1 MDYLALLRGINVG
14 GKNIIKMDYLKR
26 LFEELNFSD
35 VKTYIQSGNIL
46 FKDFESDRIK
56 VSEKIKKAL
65 DNQIDVMILTYSDM
79 KKIVTEK
86 PDKFGEENEKY
97 RYDIMFLLE
106 PLTAK
111 EAVKEIKTRDGVD
124 EIYEGNKI
132 IYFQRLIEE
141 ITKSYISKIV
151 GTPIYQKITI
161 RNWNTTKKLYELME
175 EKKDCAPEKTTE
187 NKPVCASGLSLPNV
201 KSNKI

>member
-14 GKNIIKMDYLKR
+14 GNNIIKMDDLKK

-46 FKDFESDRIK
+46 FKD
-56 VSEKIKKAL
+56 SEKDKIKASKKIEKKL
-65 DNQIDVMILTYSDM
+65 LEKLNNKIDVMILTFSEM
-79 KKIVTEK
+79 KKIINEK

-97 RYDIMFLLE
+97 KYDIMFLLD

-111 EAVKEIKTRDGVD
+111 EAVKEIKIRDGVD
-124 EIYEGNKI
+124 EIYGGNKI
-132 IYFQRLIEE
+132 IYFKRLIEK

-161 RNWNTTKKLYELME
+161 RNWNTTKKLYELMDGRNN
-175 EKKDCAPEKTTE
+175 KK
-187 NKPVCASGLSLPNV
+187 
-201 KSNKI
+201 